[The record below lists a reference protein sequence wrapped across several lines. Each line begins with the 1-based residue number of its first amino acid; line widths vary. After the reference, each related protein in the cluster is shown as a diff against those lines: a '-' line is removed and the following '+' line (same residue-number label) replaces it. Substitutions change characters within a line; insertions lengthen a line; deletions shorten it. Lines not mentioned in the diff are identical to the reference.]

1 MHVLQERLLS
11 AGYRVSS
18 GKIEMLSLSK
28 GPNRAVG
35 VVVVL
40 TEGFDGVVARTV
52 GVLHDPVDEVRGK
65 IYFAEWLSDVFY

>member
-1 MHVLQERLLS
+1 M
-11 AGYRVSS
+11 
-18 GKIEMLSLSK
+18 
-28 GPNRAVG
+28 G
-35 VVVVL
+35 VVVFL